1 MEKNTL
7 ILLAED
13 DEGHAGL
20 IIKNLKRA
28 GVGNRI
34 LVFRKGEDILSFL
47 YGEGKKTCGQDGGSC
62 ILLLDIRMPG
72 IDGIEILQKL
82 KQDETLRHI
91 PVIIITTTDEPGT
104 IQKCHDLGCKDY
116 IVKPVDYDMF
126 VETVRRLGEFLLNMD
141 VPR

>member
-1 MEKNTL
+1 MKKDTV

-34 LVFRKGEDILSFL
+34 LVFKNGEDILHFL
-47 YGEGKKTCGQDGGSC
+47 SGEGKNLCLQDGNSC
-62 ILLLDIRMPG
+62 ILLLDIRMPR
-72 IDGIEILQKL
+72 IDGIEILQRL
-82 KQDETLRHI
+82 KQDETLRDI

-104 IQKCHDLGCKDY
+104 IQKCRDLGCKRY
-116 IVKPVDYDMF
+116 IVKPVDYNMF
-126 VETVRRLGEFLLNMD
+126 VETVRQLGEFLLKMD
-141 VPR
+141 GDC